1 MSRSSPTWFACVLR
15 GSYLTSTV
23 QSAHGLHQRVLCPG
37 PLLAHRVHCV
47 PGPSARRLPC
57 VGSYPH
63 PLTSPPHAHRFW
75 QMVWEQSIDVIAM
88 VTNEVCRCVM
98 WPRSSWCVRQI
109 EGGKLKAHRYWPSSF
124 NQYVRLTL
132 LCAHC
137 SPTAPKEQHGALHVT
152 LTSERA
158 HLAYIKRTF
167 QLKEVQTGL
176 VCASPCAPLPSHLT
190 HPTPRPAILCTTATP
205 PGPTT
210 ACPRRQRRSY
220 CSGCVAFAWSV
231 SVC

>member
-1 MSRSSPTWFACVLR
+1 
-15 GSYLTSTV
+15 
-23 QSAHGLHQRVLCPG
+23 
-37 PLLAHRVHCV
+37 
-47 PGPSARRLPC
+47 
-57 VGSYPH
+57 
-63 PLTSPPHAHRFW
+63 
-75 QMVWEQSIDVIAM
+75 MVWEQSIDVIAM

-190 HPTPRPAILCTTATP
+190 HPHPQTRDIVHYCYTAWPDHGVPETTEEILLFRLRSIRLVCICVLSVVQGGHPSVGCAGRQAACALQRWCRTHGHI
-205 PGPTT
+205 PGH
-210 ACPRRQRRSY
+210 
-220 CSGCVAFAWSV
+220 
-231 SVC
+231 